1 MSLSATGLF
10 KFGSFEFPSTS
21 IAEGGYVIKPNQRQ
35 DLDPFTD
42 QTGLTHRNA
51 LAHTKTEIAITTREN
66 LTHAE
71 MSLILSELQSNYS
84 SWAERDAQCEY
95 FDPETQ
101 STKSGH
107 MYLESSQ
114 QYKLKLYKKLSA
126 RDSDSNRVKVYP
138 ATTFTF
144 VEY

>member
-1 MSLSATGLF
+1 MALSATGLF
-10 KFGSFEFPSTS
+10 KFGNFEFPSTS

-51 LAHTKTEIAITTREN
+51 LSHTKTEIAITTREN
-66 LTHAE
+66 LTWQE
-71 MSLILSELQSNYS
+71 MHTILDGLQTNYT

-95 FDPETQ
+95 FDPETESIQ
-101 STKSGH
+101 SGH

-114 QYKLKLYKKLSA
+114 GYTVKLYKKLKA
-126 RDSDSNRVKVYP
+126 NDPDTNRKMYYP
-138 ATTFTF
+138 STTFTF

>member
-21 IAEGGYVIKPNQRQ
+21 RAEGGYAIKPNQRQ

-51 LAHTKTEIAITTREN
+51 LQHTKTEIAITTREN
-66 LTHAE
+66 LTYDE
-71 MSLILSELQSNYS
+71 MQTILTGLRSNYS
-84 SWAERDAQCEY
+84 NWAERDSNCEY

-101 STKSGH
+101 STGSGH

-114 QYKLKLYKKLSA
+114 GYTVKLYKKLSA
-126 RDSDSNRVKVYP
+126 TDSDDNRKKFYP